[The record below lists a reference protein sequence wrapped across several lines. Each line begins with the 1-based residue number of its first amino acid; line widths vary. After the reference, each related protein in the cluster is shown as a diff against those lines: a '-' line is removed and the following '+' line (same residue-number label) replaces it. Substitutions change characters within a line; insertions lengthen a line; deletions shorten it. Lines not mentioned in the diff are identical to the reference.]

1 VELLRFATAGSVDDG
16 KSTLIGRL
24 LHDTKSILED
34 QLAAVERT
42 SRARGDE
49 YVNLALL
56 LDGLK
61 AEREQ
66 GITIDVAYRYFATA
80 KRKFIIADTPGHLQY
95 TRNMVTGASTADL
108 ALILVDAR
116 KGVLEQTRRHAFL
129 ASLLRVPHLVICIN
143 KMDLVG
149 YDEAVFQAIRDELRG
164 FSMKLDVSDLTF
176 IPISALAG
184 DNVVTRSERMPWY
197 QGSTLLH
204 HLENVHI
211 ASDRNLI
218 HVRFPVQSVIRP
230 MSSKHHDYR
239 AYAGQVLG
247 GVLRPDD
254 EVMVLPSGF
263 TTRIRSLD
271 LAGKPLAQAFPP
283 MSVNV
288 TLAEELDVSR
298 GDMLCRPKNPPLVGQ
313 DLDAMVCWLSEATTL
328 QAGARL
334 ALKHTTRSARAQ
346 VKGLHYR
353 LDINT
358 LHRDEASPQ
367 LKLNEIGRVRLRTTV
382 PLFFD
387 EYRRNRHTGSFI
399 LIDEAT
405 NATVGAGMIN
415 GPAV

>member
-1 VELLRFATAGSVDDG
+1 MNALRA
-16 KSTLIGRL
+16 
-24 LHDTKSILED
+24 SI
-34 QLAAVERT
+34 
-42 SRARGDE
+42 
-49 YVNLALL
+49 
-56 LDGLK
+56 
-61 AEREQ
+61 
-66 GITIDVAYRYFATA
+66 
-80 KRKFIIADTPGHLQY
+80 
-95 TRNMVTGASTADL
+95 
-108 ALILVDAR
+108 
-116 KGVLEQTRRHAFL
+116 
-129 ASLLRVPHLVICIN
+129 
-143 KMDLVG
+143 
-149 YDEAVFQAIRDELRG
+149 
-164 FSMKLDVSDLTF
+164 
-176 IPISALAG
+176 
-184 DNVVTRSERMPWY
+184 
-197 QGSTLLH
+197 
-204 HLENVHI
+204 
-211 ASDRNLI
+211 
-218 HVRFPVQSVIRP
+218 
-230 MSSKHHDYR
+230 
-239 AYAGQVLG
+239 
-247 GVLRPDD
+247 
-254 EVMVLPSGF
+254 
-263 TTRIRSLD
+263 
-271 LAGKPLAQAFPP
+271 PP
-283 MSVNV
+283 RSVNV